1 MFKKNIGITALSI
14 GCLVSQVGCM
24 TTGTQP
30 SSSIASNER
39 AISSDTEQQI
49 MKEATVAGTIGGVA
63 VSALLINVYGD
74 DWPLAV
80 KLAVGLGGTLAVQQ
94 IARFIAMDQI
104 ATLNDV
110 TLENDQ
116 KEALLAEAR
125 KVNTEY
131 AQLNADLKASIEA
144 NKNNKKALEVDLA
157 KAKANKS
164 NVEDVLKDRK
174 LMLDM
179 LVKDSEQYNEY
190 AAEVAKL
197 EKEDAALASVITE
210 LNDLGVS
217 GV

>member
-164 NVEDVLKDRK
+164 NVEDVLQDRK

>member
-1 MFKKNIGITALSI
+1 MLKKNIGITALSI